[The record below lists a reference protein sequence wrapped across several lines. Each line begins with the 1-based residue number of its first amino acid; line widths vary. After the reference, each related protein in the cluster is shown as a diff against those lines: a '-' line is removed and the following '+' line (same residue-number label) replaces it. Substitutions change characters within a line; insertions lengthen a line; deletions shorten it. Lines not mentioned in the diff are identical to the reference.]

1 MKSLYN
7 RVVFKDRRRE
17 LRSKQTRPE
26 ELLWYRLRN
35 SQLDNQHFFRQYSVG
50 PYVLD
55 FYCAQLRLAIE
66 VDGSQH
72 DEADAI
78 EYDKEREMYLAGLDI
93 KTIRFKNKEVMSN
106 IENVIMR
113 IRNFFPLNVRG
124 IEGVS

>member
-1 MKSLYN
+1 M
-7 RVVFKDRRRE
+7 
-17 LRSKQTRPE
+17 
-26 ELLWYRLRN
+26 
-35 SQLDNQHFFRQYSVG
+35 
-50 PYVLD
+50 D

-124 IEGVS
+124 IEGVSI